1 MKYLLASI
9 LIFLNT
15 NLSYG
20 SDSDDDCGP
29 KPAKFSRN
37 TGGSMRP
44 VMAAPDFDI
53 PELDLTKSGMSP
65 EGSSPKEEAPTACK
79 KPVKG
84 PKPKSKKKVSKKRD
98 RSGSSSDG
106 GSDGDSEAGKA
117 NMLFSGISFDAT
129 AFMYHPQRE
138 QYAKDCNALGSLG
151 LGERGLKEP
160 ESF

>member
-20 SDSDDDCGP
+20 SDSDDDCVP

-37 TGGSMRP
+37 TSGSMRP
-44 VMAAPDFDI
+44 IMAAPDFDI

-98 RSGSSSDG
+98 RSGSSSDDD
-106 GSDGDSEAGKA
+106 SDDDALEA
-117 NMLFSGISFDAT
+117 NTLFPGISFDAT

-151 LGERGLKEP
+151 LGKCGLKEP

>member
-20 SDSDDDCGP
+20 RDSHDDCSP

-53 PELDLTKSGMSP
+53 PELDLAKSCMLP
-65 EGSSPKEEAPTACK
+65 EGSSSKEDAPTACK

-106 GSDGDSEAGKA
+106 GSDDALEA
-117 NMLFSGISFDAT
+117 NTLFPGISFDAT
-129 AFMYHPQRE
+129 AFMYPPQRE
-138 QYAKDCNALGSLG
+138 QYAKDCNAVDSLG
-151 LGERGLKEP
+151 LGKCGLKEP

>member
-15 NLSYG
+15 NLLYG
-20 SDSDDDCGP
+20 SASDDCGP

-79 KPVKG
+79 KPVKDI
-84 PKPKSKKKVSKKRD
+84 KPKSKKVSKKRD
-98 RSGSSSDG
+98 RSGSSSDDD
-106 GSDGDSEAGKA
+106 SDDDALEA
-117 NMLFSGISFDAT
+117 NTLFPGISVDA
-129 AFMYHPQRE
+129 ADLMYPRQRQ
-138 QYAKDCNALGSLG
+138 QYAADCTALNGLALGQA
-151 LGERGLKEP
+151 KP
-160 ESF
+160 QAVAKN